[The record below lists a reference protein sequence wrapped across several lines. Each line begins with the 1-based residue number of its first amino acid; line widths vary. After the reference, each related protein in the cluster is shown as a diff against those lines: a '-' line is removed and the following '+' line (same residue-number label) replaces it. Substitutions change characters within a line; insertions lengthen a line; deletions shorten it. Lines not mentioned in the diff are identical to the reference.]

1 MSTIPA
7 AWARLVTV
15 SWVADCTV
23 SAVPG
28 VPPKVAALVPVRFVP
43 VTVTTVPPAVAPTGG
58 STAGGT
64 VVTVTGT
71 NLTGTS
77 AATFGGTP
85 GTALTVQSATQLTVT
100 SPAHAAGIVDIQVTT
115 PGGTTATG
123 SADKYTYTTPC
134 ARTTVHVNG
143 TLSSNT
149 TWSPECVTAYLV
161 ETSVVVPTGVTL
173 TIAAGTVVKFAQQGG
188 TGLSV
193 AGKLI
198 AHGAASSQI
207 ILTSYKDDSVAG
219 DTNSDGDSTAPAP
232 FDWAG
237 ITNYYNTDVGT
248 LDLDNVT
255 IRYSG
260 NAITTTTTAATVTN
274 STFTD
279 NMGPAIFVY
288 GNGGGN
294 GRLDPMMDA
303 GNTATGNG
311 INGIAVDAVAG

>member
-115 PGGTTATG
+115 PGGTTAVVT
-123 SADKYTYTTPC
+123 ADKYTYTTPC

-173 TIAAGTVVKFAQQGG
+173 TIAPGTVVKFAEAGG

-219 DTNSDGDSTAPAP
+219 DTNSDGDA
-232 FDWAG
+232 
-237 ITNYYNTDVGT
+237 
-248 LDLDNVT
+248 
-255 IRYSG
+255 
-260 NAITTTTTAATVTN
+260 
-274 STFTD
+274 
-279 NMGPAIFVY
+279 
-288 GNGGGN
+288 
-294 GRLDPMMDA
+294 
-303 GNTATGNG
+303 
-311 INGIAVDAVAG
+311 